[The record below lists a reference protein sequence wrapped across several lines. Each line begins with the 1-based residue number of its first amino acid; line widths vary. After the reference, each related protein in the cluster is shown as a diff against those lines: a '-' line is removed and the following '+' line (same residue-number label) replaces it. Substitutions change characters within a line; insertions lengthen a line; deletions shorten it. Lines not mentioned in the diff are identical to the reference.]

1 MNENHTKLCPSP
13 EWAEHIQNDVLP
25 SLAVI
30 ANFGDDMVELGPG
43 PGAATEWLYRRVRRL
58 VAVETDEN
66 AAKLLSKRYAGTN
79 VEVVT
84 GDATE
89 LDLPSNSFDSVG
101 SFTMLHH
108 IPTFAGQQN
117 LLRESFRVLK
127 PGGVFVGSDSL
138 ASNDLHHFHEG
149 DDYNPVDAAGLVV
162 RLQSVGFPQITI
174 VIDGDVRFVA
184 RKPEFSTQ
192 EQCALEEKE

>member
-1 MNENHTKLCPSP
+1 M
-13 EWAEHIQNDVLP
+13 
-25 SLAVI
+25 
-30 ANFGDDMVELGPG
+30 
-43 PGAATEWLYRRVRRL
+43 
-58 VAVETDEN
+58 
-66 AAKLLSKRYAGTN
+66 RYAGTN
-79 VEVVT
+79 VEVVR

-89 LDLPSNSFDSVG
+89 LELPSNSFDSVG

-117 LLRESFRVLK
+117 LLLESFRVLK

-192 EQCALEEKE
+192 EQCAPDEKE